1 MRQVSF
7 GRTSQGGG
15 ERKGVTHLGD
25 GAAVASVAEA
35 RVLGDGATVASV
47 AEARVFGDGATVASV
62 AEARVSSNHDEGWSC
77 GGERVCG
84 CRG

>member
-47 AEARVFGDGATVASV
+47 AEARV
-62 AEARVSSNHDEGWSC
+62 SSNHDEGWSC
-77 GGERVCG
+77 GAERVCG

>member
-15 ERKGVTHLGD
+15 ERKGVTH
-25 GAAVASVAEA
+25 
-35 RVLGDGATVASV
+35 LGDGATVASV